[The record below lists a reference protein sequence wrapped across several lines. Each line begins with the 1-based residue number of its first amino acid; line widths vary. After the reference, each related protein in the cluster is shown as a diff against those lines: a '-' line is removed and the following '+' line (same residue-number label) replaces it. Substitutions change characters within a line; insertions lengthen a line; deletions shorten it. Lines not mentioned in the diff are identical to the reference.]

1 MECVAFD
8 MNGSP
13 CDIAAMLRDMTLS
26 QLLIIQAASNKEV
39 SWSQHELIASMAVL
53 LDDWAKATSPDARR
67 RSVPVLFDDWA
78 KATSPDARRRSVAC
92 ASHVCQFINKLLA
105 KFHEEEEEE
114 VRASGRNFFTELYMC
129 VRHDKYGVRD
139 IFLCRLTMDF
149 MNLIRELEADRQ
161 IRPSEAVTQDLAIA
175 RAFYAEYQKS
185 RFFTQPTNDA
195 APIANE

>member
-13 CDIAAMLRDMTLS
+13 CDIAVMLRDMTLS
-26 QLLIIQAASNKEV
+26 QLLIMQAASNKEV

-67 RSVPVLFDDWA
+67 RSV
-78 KATSPDARRRSVAC
+78 AC

-105 KFHEEEEEE
+105 KFYEEEE
-114 VRASGRNFFTELYMC
+114 VRASGRNFFTELYTC

-149 MNLIRELEADRQ
+149 MNLIRELEADRC
-161 IRPSEAVTQDLAIA
+161 IRPSEAVTQDLAIV

-185 RFFTQPTNDA
+185 RFFMQPTNDA